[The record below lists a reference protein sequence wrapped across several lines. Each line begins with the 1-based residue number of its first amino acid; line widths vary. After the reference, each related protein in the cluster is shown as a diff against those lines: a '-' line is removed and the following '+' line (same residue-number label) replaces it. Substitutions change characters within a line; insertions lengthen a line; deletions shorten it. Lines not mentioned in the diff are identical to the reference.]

1 MSAVMQSTFMNQ
13 RSFGSKTLD
22 VVGTASGQ
30 NSSSTSVNFTYP
42 SDTQEGDLVVGFFM
56 KSGNGTGTGFRNQGG
71 WTRGTNGL
79 YSNVTIY
86 HQIAGI
92 NTAGSTGNFYDPA
105 SERTRRTAI
114 IIVLRNGQFT
124 SNSNTAAAKNQSPFT
139 TPALTNA
146 TDNSTLLYIVGS
158 EDPNQTYTVSG
169 MTLQLAPNANVS
181 YNMKLLIQ
189 QDMASG
195 STGNKVATYS
205 SGGDTFLAMC
215 NVQNKLL

>member
-1 MSAVMQSTFMNQ
+1 MSSVMQAAFMNQ

-42 SDTQEGDLVVGFFM
+42 ADTQEGDLVVGFFYRDGGA
-56 KSGNGTGTGFRNQGG
+56 SSTFRNQGG
-71 WTRGTNGL
+71 WTRGPNNL

-92 NTAGSTGNFYDPA
+92 NTAGSTGNFYDPD
-105 SERTRRTAI
+105 SNRIRRTAI

-124 SNSNTAAAKNQSPFT
+124 SNSNTATAKNQSPFT

>member
-1 MSAVMQSTFMNQ
+1 MSSVMQSTFMNQ

-30 NSSSTSVNFTYP
+30 NSSSTAVNFTYP

-56 KSGNGTGTGFRNQGG
+56 ISGNASSTFRDQGG
-71 WTRGTNGL
+71 WTRGPNNL

-86 HQIAGI
+86 HQIAHSG
-92 NTAGSTGNFYDPA
+92 TAGSTGSFYDPA

-124 SNSNTAAAKNQSPFT
+124 SNSNTATAKNQSPFT

-195 STGNKVATYS
+195 STGNKIATYS
-205 SGGDTFLAMC
+205 SGGGTWLAMC